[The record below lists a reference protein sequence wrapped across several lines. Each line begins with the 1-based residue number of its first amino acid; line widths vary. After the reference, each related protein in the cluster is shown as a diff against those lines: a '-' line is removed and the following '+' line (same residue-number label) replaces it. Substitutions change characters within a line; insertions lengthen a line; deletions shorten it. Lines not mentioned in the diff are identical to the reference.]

1 MVGRLPLSGNPY
13 LLRIEEVWP
22 GGMPAVADQVT
33 IAERQ
38 YTGDGILFV
47 EKDPGT
53 LGMMLRGARR
63 LGVRGTHGAAVRE
76 GARRGSARVLDA
88 DRASDLLAKW
98 QRGTTTTRG
107 SPSTWLTHVRGP
119 LLLWSYWKEKLAM
132 PTVVQQRVS
141 VTLQGCR
148 LRFSVTS
155 QPQSALFREAK
166 LQTEICGPSRNPP
179 RSLAG
184 GCSSAFAQLR
194 HSP

>member
-1 MVGRLPLSGNPY
+1 M
-13 LLRIEEVWP
+13 
-22 GGMPAVADQVT
+22 
-33 IAERQ
+33 
-38 YTGDGILFV
+38 
-47 EKDPGT
+47 
-53 LGMMLRGARR
+53 
-63 LGVRGTHGAAVRE
+63 
-76 GARRGSARVLDA
+76 
-88 DRASDLLAKW
+88 
-98 QRGTTTTRG
+98 TTRG
-107 SPSTWLTHVRGP
+107 SPSTWLTLVRGP

-155 QPQSALFREAK
+155 QPQSAPFREAK
-166 LQTEICGPSRNPP
+166 LQTEICEPSRNPP